1 MFAFVFIQALN
12 GFTIFF
18 LPDLDRWRS
27 LNNNNKPN
35 NNDVD
40 INENNTPFGEIQ
52 FTIVKTDPN
61 ANVKWGVRYY
71 RQQHKDRN

>member
-1 MFAFVFIQALN
+1 MVLLQFLFLLFILYK
-12 GFTIFF
+12 
-18 LPDLDRWRS
+18 LDHWRS
-27 LNNNNKPN
+27 QNNNNKTN

-40 INENNTPFGEIQ
+40 INENKTPFGEIQ

-71 RQQHKDRN
+71 RQQHKDHN